1 MDRTTIET
9 YTNGAAGYADEWAN
23 QPAPDDLYARL
34 SQYFR
39 PQGRTVDIGCGSGRD
54 VAWLNANGY
63 PTVGYDASEGLI
75 AEAALR
81 YPQYAFGQATLP
93 ELSGV
98 PEESFD
104 NVLCETVI
112 MHLPAAQV
120 EAACGRLVGLLKP
133 GGVLYLSW
141 RVTEAD
147 STRDAA
153 GRLYSAFEPSLVT
166 GALASMTIA
175 LSEDTVNQSSGKR
188 VQRIV
193 AMRA

>member
-9 YTNGAAGYADEWAN
+9 YTSGAAGYATEWAN

-39 PQGRTVDIGCGSGRD
+39 REGQTVDIGCGSGRD
-54 VAWLNANGY
+54 VAWLNAHGY

-75 AEAALR
+75 AEAAAR
-81 YPQYAFGQATLP
+81 YPQYAFSHATLP

-98 PEESFD
+98 PEEGFD

-112 MHLPAAQV
+112 MHLPAEEVA
-120 EAACGRLVGLLKP
+120 AACRRLVGLLKP
-133 GGVLYLSW
+133 RGVLYLSW
-141 RVTEAD
+141 RVSEAD

-153 GRLYSAFEPSLVT
+153 GRLYSAFSPSLVT
-166 GALASMTIA
+166 GALPGTTIA

-193 AMRA
+193 AIRG